1 LLSAAATLLPASAG
15 APGAPTL
22 ANANGLGV
30 FGDVASTTMAGLSDS
45 VISGGAAGVY
55 ARSADA
61 GAVVRVA
68 VIRST
73 IEHTT
78 QAALLSNASAGPAS
92 LAVSSSMIAN
102 NASGWR
108 QQASGVIWSLGN
120 NHFTDNGASTGVLT
134 PTPTQ

>member
-1 LLSAAATLLPASAG
+1 M
-15 APGAPTL
+15 L
-22 ANANGLGV
+22 ANANGVGV
-30 FGDVASTTMAGLSDS
+30 FGDVASTTTAGLSDS

-55 ARSADA
+55 AQSADA
-61 GAVVRVA
+61 GAVVRVS

-78 QAALLSNASAGPAS
+78 QAALLSNASAGAAS

-102 NASGWR
+102 NSSGWR
-108 QQASGVIWSLGN
+108 QQGSGVIASLGN